1 MRFKHGY
8 ARVAGT
14 SRQQDIKTQVN
25 FRLFRA
31 FSFFVSGRTLT
42 LLATSQEA
50 GGRADYQQTDSTSIS
65 TNVCTNGG
73 GINETGAV
81 TQKVDAGLRR
91 GQLH

>member
-25 FRLFRA
+25 FRLVQ
-31 FSFFVSGRTLT
+31 SFQFLCEQQNLT
-42 LLATSQEA
+42 LLAASQEA
-50 GGRADYQQTDSTSIS
+50 EGRADYQQTDATSIS